1 MATDNHTSGG
11 AVPGLRRSLG
21 LAELLLCGIIMVQP
35 TAPMPLFGVAAVTAR
50 GHVVT
55 TILIGMVA
63 MLLTAISYGRMAR
76 VYPSA
81 GSAYTYVGREL
92 HPGLGY
98 LTGWS
103 MLFDY
108 VMNPLI
114 CVIWCSKA
122 ALNFVPQVPQPVWL
136 VFFAALFTMLN
147 LRGIKASAR
156 TNALIAGA
164 LGLVILLFFA
174 AAAHY
179 IFLAAL
185 PAREFWR
192 PFYDPNTFNFGAVSN
207 GVSLAVL
214 TYIGFDAISTLSEEA
229 VNPRRNIMLATV
241 LTCLVTGL
249 LAAAQVYAGQLIWP
263 DYTTFPDAD
272 TAFVHVAGRAG
283 GPTLFF
289 VVNLSLLV
297 ASIGSGA
304 GAHLAAGRLLYGMGR
319 DNAIPKRFFGALDP
333 KTRIPRNNVLLVG
346 ALALVGGFLMDYEM
360 GAQLLNF
367 GALIGFMGVNL
378 SALARCSP
386 PDGKRNLAI
395 FLLPAAGFLSCLP
408 FYLPA
413 AYGTPTVVGLLVS
426 AIFVIY
432 WVFCVRG
439 RQWSLGAFLPPVA
452 GFLICFYI
460 WLSLKPNAKVIGI
473 LWLATGFLYGAWKTR
488 WFRDTIQFA
497 EPTDDK

>member
-1 MATDNHTSGG
+1 
-11 AVPGLRRSLG
+11 
-21 LAELLLCGIIMVQP
+21 
-35 TAPMPLFGVAAVTAR
+35 
-50 GHVVT
+50 
-55 TILIGMVA
+55 
-63 MLLTAISYGRMAR
+63 
-76 VYPSA
+76 
-81 GSAYTYVGREL
+81 
-92 HPGLGY
+92 
-98 LTGWS
+98 

-136 VFFAALFTMLN
+136 VFFAALFTTLN

-156 TNALIAGA
+156 TNGLIAGV

-174 AAAHY
+174 AAAHFIY
-179 IFLAAL
+179 QAAL

-192 PFYDPNTFNFGAVSN
+192 PFYDPNTFDFGAVSN

-263 DYTTFPDAD
+263 DFKTFPDPD
-272 TAFVHVAGRAG
+272 TAFVDVARRAG
-283 GPTLFF
+283 GPILFF

-333 KTRIPRNNVLLVG
+333 KTRIPRYNILLVG

-367 GALIGFMGVNL
+367 GALIGFHGREPFGFGPMLCPGREEESRRFTPAGGRLFIL
-378 SALARCSP
+378 SSLLFARRL
-386 PDGKRNLAI
+386 PDAHSGRLVGSGH
-395 FLLPAAGFLSCLP
+395 LRDLRGCAAS
-408 FYLPA
+408 A
-413 AYGTPTVVGLLVS
+413 AANGPS
-426 AIFVIY
+426 RSFS
-432 WVFCVRG
+432 R
-439 RQWSLGAFLPPVA
+439 
-452 GFLICFYI
+452 
-460 WLSLKPNAKVIGI
+460 
-473 LWLATGFLYGAWKTR
+473 R
-488 WFRDTIQFA
+488 WRA
-497 EPTDDK
+497 S